1 MMDFSSFK
9 DVIQFAIEREEEAY
23 QGYGDMSEKS
33 EIPGIKELLLELQ
46 AEEKKHKELLQNITT
61 EKIAELEKQNILNLK
76 ISDYLVEEP
85 ASQDMTFQDLLI
97 FAAKKEQKA
106 VELYSRLAEKANEE
120 ELKKLFEF
128 LVDQEKSHKYKLE
141 VKYEEHV
148 LDGGY

>member
-1 MMDFSSFK
+1 MDFSSFK

-23 QGYGDMSEKS
+23 QGYGDMSEKT
-33 EIPGIKELLLELQ
+33 EVPGIKELLLELQ
-46 AEEKKHKELLQNITT
+46 AEEKKHKELLQDISG
-61 EKIAELEKQNILNLK
+61 EKIDDLERKSVLDLK

-85 ASQDMTFQDLLI
+85 ATPDMNFQDLLI

-106 VELYSRLAEKANEE
+106 VELYSRLSEKASEE